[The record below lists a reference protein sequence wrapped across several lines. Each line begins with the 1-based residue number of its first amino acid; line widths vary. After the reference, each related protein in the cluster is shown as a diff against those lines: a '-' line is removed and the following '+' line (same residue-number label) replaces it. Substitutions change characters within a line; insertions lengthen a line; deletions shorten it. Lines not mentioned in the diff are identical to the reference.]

1 LARVELKN
9 LMKRFGDSL
18 AVNNLSLIVED
29 KEFLVLLGPSGC
41 GKTTTLRCI
50 AGLETPDQGE
60 IYIGDAPVN
69 DLPPKDRD
77 IAMVFQSYA
86 LYPHMKVF
94 DNIAF
99 PLKMQK
105 VARSEID
112 RKVKETAELLKITR
126 LLNRRPRQLSGGEAQ
141 RVALGRAIVRDPKV
155 FLMDEPLSNLDA
167 KLRIYMRAELKR
179 LQKELGVTTVYV
191 THDQV
196 EAMTMADKVAIM
208 NQGVLQQLGNTY
220 EIFHHPSNLFVAG
233 FIGTPPMNLISCTIQ
248 EKNGSSYLDTGTFTL
263 PLTNDVGKLVQDQ
276 TTSSELILGF
286 RCEDVSIERKKTPQE
301 FVEAEV
307 YVTEPT
313 GSEIIVDLKIG
324 PDIVKAKTGPSFSIG
339 IGDHVWMGIKK
350 ERTYIFDKNTGKAI
364 ALKAQYY

>member
-1 LARVELKN
+1 MARVELKN
-9 LMKRFGDSL
+9 LTKGFGDSL
-18 AVNNLSLIVED
+18 AVNNLSLRVED

-60 IYIGDAPVN
+60 IYIGDTLVN
-69 DLPPKDRD
+69 DLPPKARD
-77 IAMVFQSYA
+77 VAMVFQSYA

-105 VARSEID
+105 ATPREID
-112 RKVKETAELLKITR
+112 RKVKQTAELLKITR

-179 LQKELGVTTVYV
+179 LQKELGVTTIYV

-208 NQGVLQQLGNTY
+208 NQGVLQQLGNTN
-220 EIFHHPSNLFVAG
+220 EIFYHPSNLFVAG
-233 FIGTPPMNLISCTIQ
+233 FMGTPPMNLIGCTIQ
-248 EKNGSSYLDTGTFTL
+248 EKNGSSYLDTGTFAL
-263 PLTNDVGKLVQDQ
+263 PLTNDVGKLVKDQ
-276 TTSSELILGF
+276 ATSSELILGF
-286 RCEDVSIERKKTPQE
+286 RCEDVFIERKKTPQQ

-324 PDIVKAKTGPSFSIG
+324 PDIVKAKTGPDFSIG
-339 IGDHVWMGIKK
+339 IGDHVWMGMKK
-350 ERTYIFDKNTGKAI
+350 EKTYIFDKNTGRAI